1 MSKFR
6 QYILIF
12 SWLIGGIGSAQA
24 GNISA
29 LAQSEAWLKLLHYHK
44 TISGSYEGLVH
55 NAAFYVAPDG
65 RDNPEAEMAA
75 EIKAF
80 AAGEAKCAFPARF
93 NWLKEHNLL
102 TGDLSDCDEYQAFIK
117 DIRPNGITLLF
128 TNAYMGNPASLFGHT
143 LIRIDTARKGTQML
157 AHGSNFGA
165 NSGTDQGIPFIVKGL
180 FGGYDGKYSLSPY
193 WTVINT
199 YNNIEN
205 RDIWEYKLNLNE
217 TEQQKFVDHLYEMKD
232 AEIQYFF
239 LIKNCSYMILEL
251 LEAVRPELELTD
263 DYRWWAIPLDTLKTI
278 KNVPDLVGEVNYRP
292 ARYTKIMAQLKAMSP
307 EQYAAFL
314 AEIKD
319 EKADEEGLSDDEK
332 AVVLETAYQYYQY
345 KYIAKDMAL
354 AEYRKKS
361 FAVLRARSRLPEAKE
376 VEIAGEDPSLAHD
389 SALIAV
395 GYGADRKRRFEEI
408 IVRPAYTTL
417 IDDNF
422 GMIRG
427 AGVKVME
434 SRWRYY
440 NRQHRLV
447 LQDLTGLE
455 IRSLL
460 PANRVFQPISYAT
473 DLSLKREYN
482 PQTLDEGYAAYMAF
496 AVGKTWAVS
505 DYFRLYGLMRG
516 AAEYGGFLPHNQWVA
531 AVPEVGF
538 FSDLGRVRLHAS
550 AAHQFAT
557 QIFAD
562 RTQYKA
568 EAAFSLNK
576 NVNIVVEYEAERNRR
591 GHNRTTLQTMLQ
603 FMF

>member
-1 MSKFR
+1 MKKII

-12 SWLIGGIGSAQA
+12 ALLIGGIGSARA
-24 GNISA
+24 DDVSA
-29 LAQSEAWLKLLHYHK
+29 LARSDAWLKLLHYHK
-44 TISGSYEGLVH
+44 TISGGYEGLVH

-65 RDNPEAEMAA
+65 RNNPEAEMEA

-80 AAGEAKCAFPARF
+80 AQGEVKCTFPARF
-93 NWLKEHNLL
+93 KWLKEQGLVDGNLDNC
-102 TGDLSDCDEYQAFIK
+102 TDYQQFMN
-117 DIRPNGITLLF
+117 DVRPSGITVLF
-128 TNAYMGNPASLFGHT
+128 TNAYMSNPASLFGHT
-143 LIRIDTARKGTQML
+143 LIRIDTARQGSQML

-165 NSGTDQGIPFIVKGL
+165 DSGTEQGVIFALKGL
-180 FGGYDGKYSLSPY
+180 FGGYMGGYNISPY
-193 WTVINT
+193 WTIINT

-205 RDIWEYKLNLNE
+205 RDIWEYGLNLNE
-217 TEQQKFVDHLYEMKD
+217 AEKEKFVDHLYEMKD
-232 AEIQYFF
+232 VRIRYFF
-239 LIKNCSYMILEL
+239 LSKNCSYMILEL
-251 LEAVRPELELTD
+251 IEAVRPELELTD
-263 DYRWWAIPLDTLKTI
+263 DYHWWAIPLDTLKTI
-278 KNVPDLVGEVNYRP
+278 KDVPDLVGEVNYRP
-292 ARYTKIMAQLKAMSP
+292 ARYTKIAAQLKEMTP
-307 EQYAAFL
+307 TQYAAFL

-376 VEIAGEDPSLAHD
+376 AEIEGEDPSLAHD
-389 SALIAV
+389 SAMIGV

-408 IVRPAYTTL
+408 ILRPAYTTL

-473 DLSLKREYN
+473 DLTLKREYN

-516 AAEYGGFLPHNQWVA
+516 AAEYGGFLPHNQWLA
-531 AVPEVGF
+531 AVPEIGF

-562 RTQYKA
+562 RTQYKV
-568 EAAFSLNK
+568 EASLSLSK
-576 NVNIVVEYEAERNRR
+576 NVNLVAEYDVERNRH
-591 GHNRTTLQTMLQ
+591 GHNRTVLQTTLQ